1 MSSMPS
7 GGRPLVTI
15 PTSELSST
23 TPATFTPSIGT
34 WAKPLAFAPPAT
46 PPTPETPM
54 DFDPQYLNNLLDYFW
69 PTLTDELGKN
79 QKKRDHQAAVREFLY
94 IPVQKILVSELKDDG
109 TLRFQWAARMNLST
123 RNLYQAAKPTFRL
136 DGTPQVT
143 IPSQVLSLGPKK
155 KKEYVTGQFHRWSLP
170 PGGLIHAVVNRLWGR
185 TCR

>member
-1 MSSMPS
+1 MPS

-15 PTSELSST
+15 PPQSYL
-23 TPATFTPSIGT
+23 P
-34 WAKPLAFAPPAT
+34 PLQLLQLAPPAT

-54 DFDPQYLNNLLDYFW
+54 DFDPQYPNNLLDHFW
-69 PTLTDELGKN
+69 PTLMDELGKN

-109 TLRFQWAARMNLST
+109 TLRFQWAARMNRST